1 MWVREERVFAARTGT
16 EAQSGCE
23 GDKDKEELARRGAVW
38 TDPGFIESV
47 DILSRVYSVALVF
60 FFFSTVLNYYLS

>member
-23 GDKDKEELARRGAVW
+23 GDKDKEGLARRGTVW
-38 TDPGFIESV
+38 TDPGFI
-47 DILSRVYSVALVF
+47 
-60 FFFSTVLNYYLS
+60 